1 VTETERLR
9 FLGMN
14 IKGTPAMPAKAVE
27 HDLKVGRTECSVL
40 VTQEFRWPWYWKT
53 LRGVLDRG
61 KRQNKWRASPGLLRG
76 LRRPV
81 RGAQAVMW
89 DNEVWRKVDK
99 RVHLLH
105 DGVARVSEDRFIR
118 AVLLEHRKTKLR
130 CWFLT
135 THFVVGGDER
145 GDSPLRKKIMA
156 VDLRRLDALVQD
168 LRETGYPI
176 IGQADLNI
184 HVGSWAYHDL
194 MEIREEHGMKFHGTH
209 GVEFLFTVDGERT
222 KMEVLN
228 DWIVPTTRLRTDHEG
243 RGITYKLAKR

>member
-1 VTETERLR
+1 
-9 FLGMN
+9 
-14 IKGTPAMPAKAVE
+14 
-27 HDLKVGRTECSVL
+27 
-40 VTQEFRWPWYWKT
+40 
-53 LRGVLDRG
+53 
-61 KRQNKWRASPGLLRG
+61 
-76 LRRPV
+76 
-81 RGAQAVMW
+81 MW

-222 KMEVLN
+222 KVEVLN

-243 RGITYKLAKR
+243 RGITYKLAKS